1 MDPVRNPY
9 APGSGRKPAAL
20 VGRDGVLDG
29 WSVSLQRAEAG
40 TIDPPFVLYGL
51 RGVGKTVL
59 LSQLGRDAR
68 DRDWIVAQIEA
79 GSGRS
84 LRELL
89 GEALYEPLSDLSRPS
104 AGKRLLRALKTAASF
119 KASYDSTGQWT
130 FGVDLSDIGGGG
142 ADSGILST
150 DLRKIIKDV
159 SLAAWE
165 EGSGLAILID
175 ESQDLERDELTTLAA
190 IAHAAAQEG
199 WPVLFAFAGLPSLPQ
214 ILAEARSYTERF
226 RFEPIMRLR
235 EDDAARAVI
244 EPAEMQGVQ
253 WAPEAVAHLVAGAGR
268 YPYFIQ
274 QFGQESWKFADA
286 SPITLTDARLGVLE
300 GLRQLDN
307 GFFRARWDRA
317 TKSEKRY
324 LRAMCP
330 EGDDGVAS
338 SVVAERLGKSLQS
351 LGPTRAKLIH
361 KGLVYAPDHGV
372 VGFTVPGMAHFIKR
386 QPEDTDV
393 HSTR

>member
-9 APGSGRKPAAL
+9 APGSGRTPAAL
-20 VGRDGVLDG
+20 VGRDGVRQE
-29 WSVSLQRAEAG
+29 WAVSLQRAETG
-40 TIDPPFVLYGL
+40 VVDPPFVLYGL

-68 DRDWIVAQIEA
+68 AREWIVAQIEA

-89 GEALYEPLSDLSRPS
+89 GESLYEPLSELSRPS
-104 AGKRLLRALKTAASF
+104 AGARLLRALKTAMSF
-119 KASYDSTGQWT
+119 TASYDSTGRWS
-130 FGVDLSDIGGGG
+130 FGLDLSESIGGG

-150 DLRKIIKDV
+150 DLRKVLTDV
-159 SLAAWE
+159 SLAAAE
-165 EGSGLAILID
+165 AGKGLAVLID
-175 ESQDLERDELTTLAA
+175 ESQDLDREELTSLAA

-199 WPVLFAFAGLPSLPQ
+199 WPLLFVFAGLPSLPQ
-214 ILAEARSYTERF
+214 MLAEARSYTERF
-226 RFEPIMRLR
+226 RFEPIERLSVT
-235 EDDAARAVI
+235 DAARAVV
-244 EPAEMQGVQ
+244 EPAELHGAA
-253 WAPEAVAHLVAGAGR
+253 WDPEAVAYLVEAAGR

-274 QFGQESWKFADA
+274 QFGQDAWKVAEG
-286 SPITLTDARLGVLE
+286 SPITRTDARRGVLD

-317 TKSEKRY
+317 TPSEKRY

-330 EGDDGVAS
+330 EGDSGIPS
-338 SVVAERLGKSLQS
+338 GLIAERLGKSLPS
-351 LGPTRAKLIH
+351 LGPARAKLIF

-372 VGFTVPGMAHFIKR
+372 VRFTVPGMAHFIAR
-386 QPEDTDV
+386 QPEETDV
-393 HSTR
+393 YSTK

>member
-1 MDPVRNPY
+1 MDPIRNPY

-20 VGRDGVLDG
+20 VGRDDVLDG
-29 WSVSLQRAEAG
+29 WSVSLRRAERGIA
-40 TIDPPFVLYGL
+40 DPPVVLYGL

-59 LSQLGRDAR
+59 LSRLGRDAR

-89 GEALYEPLSDLSRPS
+89 GEALYEPLSDLSRPA
-104 AGKRLLRALKTAASF
+104 AGKRLLRALKTAVSF
-119 KASYDSTGQWT
+119 KASYDTAGRWT
-130 FGVDLSDIGGGG
+130 FGVDLSEVGGGG

-150 DLRKIIKDV
+150 DLRKIVKDV
-159 SLAAWE
+159 SLAAAE

-175 ESQDLERDELTTLAA
+175 ESQDLDRAELTTLAA

-214 ILAEARSYTERF
+214 ILSEARSYTERF
-226 RFEPIMRLR
+226 RFEPIERLS
-235 EDDAARAVI
+235 EADAAQAVI
-244 EPAEMQGVQ
+244 EPARMQGVEWQ
-253 WAPEAVAHLVAGAGR
+253 PDAVEHLVASSGR

-274 QFGQESWKFADA
+274 QFGQEAWGFAEGPSISRA
-286 SPITLTDARLGVLE
+286 DARLGVLE

-317 TKSEKRY
+317 TGSEKKY

-330 EGDDGVAS
+330 EGDEGVGSGA
-338 SVVAERLGKSLQS
+338 VAERLGKSLQS

-372 VGFTVPGMAHFIKR
+372 VGFTVPGMAHFIER
-386 QPEDTDV
+386 QPE
-393 HSTR
+393 